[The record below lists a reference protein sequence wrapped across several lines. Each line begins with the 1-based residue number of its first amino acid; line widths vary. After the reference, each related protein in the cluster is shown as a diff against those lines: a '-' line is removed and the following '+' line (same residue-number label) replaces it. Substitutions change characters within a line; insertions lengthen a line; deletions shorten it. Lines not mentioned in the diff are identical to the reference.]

1 MYHSFA
7 LVKMGQAGDPLG
19 TLHLDSRF
27 FVVVGKQAGA
37 QAVAVCIAV
46 AGLLGAT
53 IRRDYAI
60 GA

>member
-1 MYHSFA
+1 
-7 LVKMGQAGDPLG
+7 MGQAGDPLG